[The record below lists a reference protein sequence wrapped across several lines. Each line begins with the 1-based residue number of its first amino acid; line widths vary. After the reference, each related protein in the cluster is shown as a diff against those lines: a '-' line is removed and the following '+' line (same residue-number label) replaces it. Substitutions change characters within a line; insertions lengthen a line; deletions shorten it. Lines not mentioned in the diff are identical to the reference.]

1 VRYQLKVVK
10 HQMKLIDNSEVPAE
24 PASVSEYV
32 NKTEKIIKRTK
43 HILTKKLEDR
53 KINIETSILISYL
66 NLLSLVM

>member
-1 VRYQLKVVK
+1 
-10 HQMKLIDNSEVPAE
+10 MKPIDNSEVPAE

-53 KINIETSILISYL
+53 KNKYRNIYFDKLLESIKPSDVITEIKR
-66 NLLSLVM
+66 

>member
-1 VRYQLKVVK
+1 
-10 HQMKLIDNSEVPAE
+10 LIIECPAE

-53 KINIETSILISYL
+53 KKINRNIYFDKLLESIKPSDVITEK
-66 NLLSLVM
+66 

>member
-1 VRYQLKVVK
+1 V
-10 HQMKLIDNSEVPAE
+10 IPAE

-66 NLLSLVM
+66 NLLS

>member
-1 VRYQLKVVK
+1 
-10 HQMKLIDNSEVPAE
+10 MKLIDNSEVPAE